1 MSRMKL
7 LKDFETFAVKGN
19 AVDLAVGIVI
29 GAAFGQVTTAL
40 ANGII
45 TPPISLLIGGVDFT
59 RLVVPIGGGAEIAF
73 GAFLQALVNFVLIAL
88 ALFFMVK
95 LFSSLTRKRKEEEN
109 LELLREKG
117 RFFSTN
123 EQLHEYIGQAYLNEI
138 EPLQDGI
145 LLYKELGIKLKVLK
159 VEEQKATYCDL
170 RSWAEP
176 FLDTFLKVNSRVPQ
190 HVVTAFRRLSSI
202 PLPPKNS

>member
-95 LFSSLTRKRKEEEN
+95 LFSSLTRKRKEEEKKPAEN
-109 LELLREKG
+109 PELKTLLEIRDELR
-117 RFFSTN
+117 
-123 EQLHEYIGQAYLNEI
+123 H
-138 EPLQDGI
+138 
-145 LLYKELGIKLKVLK
+145 
-159 VEEQKATYCDL
+159 
-170 RSWAEP
+170 
-176 FLDTFLKVNSRVPQ
+176 
-190 HVVTAFRRLSSI
+190 RR
-202 PLPPKNS
+202 P

>member
-19 AVDLAVGIVI
+19 AVDLAVGVII

-59 RLVVPIGGGAEIAF
+59 QLTIPIGGGVVIAF

-95 LFSSLTRKRKEEEN
+95 LFSSLTRKRKEEEKKPAEN
-109 LELLREKG
+109 PELKALMEIRDELR
-117 RFFSTN
+117 N
-123 EQLHEYIGQAYLNEI
+123 
-138 EPLQDGI
+138 
-145 LLYKELGIKLKVLK
+145 
-159 VEEQKATYCDL
+159 
-170 RSWAEP
+170 
-176 FLDTFLKVNSRVPQ
+176 
-190 HVVTAFRRLSSI
+190 RR
-202 PLPPKNS
+202 P

>member
-95 LFSSLTRKRKEEEN
+95 LFSSLTRKRKEEEKKPAEN
-109 LELLREKG
+109 PELKALMEIRDELRNH
-117 RFFSTN
+117 R
-123 EQLHEYIGQAYLNEI
+123 
-138 EPLQDGI
+138 P
-145 LLYKELGIKLKVLK
+145 
-159 VEEQKATYCDL
+159 
-170 RSWAEP
+170 
-176 FLDTFLKVNSRVPQ
+176 
-190 HVVTAFRRLSSI
+190 
-202 PLPPKNS
+202 